1 VPANGD
7 LRNLLFTGTDAAT
20 QLKLVSLRACVR
32 FGLLMADRDWQDELR
47 NAEHALH
54 AATDKHHHLRQ
65 AFSACKHAVGTLDAS
80 VSILP
85 GDTNFYSMTV
95 CRPKGKR
102 RIIMFGKRRPL
113 THRYKKRPM
122 KTYPLDLLVLKT
134 PKLYDISPLW
144 STFMEFDFG
153 STGC

>member
-1 VPANGD
+1 
-7 LRNLLFTGTDAAT
+7 
-20 QLKLVSLRACVR
+20 
-32 FGLLMADRDWQDELR
+32 MADRDWQDELR
-47 NAEHALH
+47 NAEHALQ

-65 AFSACKHAVGTLDAS
+65 AFSACKQAVGTLDAS

-85 GDTNFYSMTV
+85 GDTNIYSMAV
-95 CRPKGKR
+95 CRHKGKR
-102 RIIMFGKRRPL
+102 RIIMFGERRPL